1 MVNIE
6 ATTPQLKVFQKW
18 IDAFS
23 SLDITEIDPILSKN
37 YIYETFPKSIGL
49 PDETKEEFIKR
60 YKGTLTLFTKIEV
73 RIQHRRTTLK
83 LADPCLPT
91 PRLLLTK

>member
-23 SLDITEIDPILSKN
+23 SLDITKIDPILSKN
-37 YIYETFPKSIGL
+37 YIHETFPKSIGL
-49 PDETKEEFIKR
+49 PDETKEENIKR
-60 YKGTLTLFTKIEV
+60 HEETLRAMSKLEV
-73 RIQHRRTTLK
+73 RTQQQRTVLN
-83 LADPCLPT
+83 
-91 PRLLLTK
+91 LTD